1 MSHAPTPSKGSPKP
15 LSEAPVSCPFTP
27 SPIPKKGTPIGVHSN
42 LRSTKRSPII
52 KPSSAK
58 RPRNSPISRPT
69 TMSMLDEMSRVL
81 EKTSQ
86 EHREFEKTMIN
97 KLDTLTDNVSQ
108 QILSL
113 VSSFQTTL
121 SSIEAKV
128 DSLVQGVDIVR
139 TEVEGTRVDIDT
151 VVEGADSEMCSV
163 KEYLK
168 AVASSSAIIMS
179 KLEVLGS
186 SPHVPQFL
194 NQPSYAMM
202 ASHPPVNTPTTRT
215 AVRKPSA
222 VTVAAPE
229 SLVPPVKITRGGI
242 LNTPLPTMSHQAAR
256 VLLRTEPEQ
265 QASVAARF
273 QKHQAATRSQI
284 LPPAALPDIENAH
297 KCRILILQMPR
308 TMPFKEVRDILR
320 PFCTTNCIWD
330 MCWLDSTRLQ
340 IIIDDHEVMRLRG
353 SAFQLGNITC
363 AAIADP
369 RAAPFPSATA
379 EEKNI
384 SLKIWVGKQVQ
395 TILRPATLP
404 RTRKFLY
411 DAIQASGEVAVQHA
425 AKLAENIFRPT
436 PHGATLPRVKKRP
449 SQVGI
454 TGVQPEKEKSTN
466 QLTPCASEDPTS
478 SEEHWCDMDESNP
491 EPNLD
496 GPHE

>member
-1 MSHAPTPSKGSPKP
+1 MNLAPTPSKGSPKP

-52 KPSSAK
+52 KAPSAK
-58 RPRNSPISRPT
+58 RPRSSPISRPT
-69 TMSMLDEMSRVL
+69 TMSLLDEMSRVL

-86 EHREFEKTMIN
+86 EHRDFKKTMIN
-97 KLDTLTDNVSQ
+97 KLNTLTDNVSQ
-108 QILSL
+108 QIVSL
-113 VSSFQTTL
+113 VSSFQTAL

-151 VVEGADSEMCSV
+151 VVEGADSEMCSM

-194 NQPSYAMM
+194 NQPFYAMM
-202 ASHPPVNTPTTRT
+202 ASQLPVNTPITRT
-215 AVRKPSA
+215 AARKPSA
-222 VTVAAPE
+222 VTVAAPA

-256 VLLRTEPEQ
+256 ALLRTEPEQ
-265 QASVAARF
+265 QASVTARF

-308 TMPFKEVRDILR
+308 TMPFKEVRKILR
-320 PFCTTNCIWD
+320 PFFTTNCIWD

-340 IIIDDHEVMRLRG
+340 IIIDDHEV
-353 SAFQLGNITC
+353 
-363 AAIADP
+363 
-369 RAAPFPSATA
+369 
-379 EEKNI
+379 
-384 SLKIWVGKQVQ
+384 Q

-404 RTRKFLY
+404 RTRNFLY

-425 AKLAENIFRPT
+425 AKLAENILRPT
-436 PHGATLPRVKKRP
+436 PHGAAIPRVKKR
-449 SQVGI
+449 
-454 TGVQPEKEKSTN
+454 
-466 QLTPCASEDPTS
+466 L
-478 SEEHWCDMDESNP
+478 
-491 EPNLD
+491 
-496 GPHE
+496 

>member
-1 MSHAPTPSKGSPKP
+1 MSHAPTPSKGSLKP

-27 SPIPKKGTPIGVHSN
+27 SSIPKKGTPIGVHSN
-42 LRSTKRSPII
+42 LRSSKRSPIT
-52 KPSSAK
+52 KTPSVK

-69 TMSMLDEMSRVL
+69 TMSLLDEMSRVF

-86 EHREFEKTMIN
+86 EHRDFEKTMIN

-108 QILSL
+108 QILSI
-113 VSSFQTTL
+113 VSSFQTAL

-128 DSLVQGVDIVR
+128 DSLVQGVDNVR

-179 KLEVLGS
+179 KLEVLGL

-202 ASHPPVNTPTTRT
+202 ASHSPVNTPTTRT

-222 VTVAAPE
+222 VTVAAPA
-229 SLVPPVKITRGGI
+229 SLVPPVKITRGRI

-265 QASVAARF
+265 QASVTARF

-284 LPPAALPDIENAH
+284 LPPTALPDIENAH

-330 MCWLDSTRLQ
+330 MCWLDSTRLH
-340 IIIDDHEVMRLRG
+340 IITDDHEVMRLRG

-384 SLKIWVGKQVQ
+384 SMKIWVGKQVQ

-436 PHGATLPRVKKRP
+436 PHGATLP
-449 SQVGI
+449 Q
-454 TGVQPEKEKSTN
+454 
-466 QLTPCASEDPTS
+466 DPTS

-496 GPHE
+496 GSP

>member
-1 MSHAPTPSKGSPKP
+1 
-15 LSEAPVSCPFTP
+15 
-27 SPIPKKGTPIGVHSN
+27 
-42 LRSTKRSPII
+42 
-52 KPSSAK
+52 
-58 RPRNSPISRPT
+58 
-69 TMSMLDEMSRVL
+69 
-81 EKTSQ
+81 
-86 EHREFEKTMIN
+86 MIN

-108 QILSL
+108 QMLSL
-113 VSSFQTTL
+113 VSSFQTSL

-194 NQPSYAMM
+194 HQPSYAMM
-202 ASHPPVNTPTTRT
+202 ASHLPANTPTTRT
-215 AVRKPSA
+215 A
-222 VTVAAPE
+222 
-229 SLVPPVKITRGGI
+229 
-242 LNTPLPTMSHQAAR
+242 AAR

-265 QASVAARF
+265 QASVTARF

-340 IIIDDHEVMRLRG
+340 IIIDNHEVMRLRG

-363 AAIADP
+363 GSYCRSSFSPI
-369 RAAPFPSATA
+369 PFCNCRRKKYFY
-379 EEKNI
+379 E
-384 SLKIWVGKQVQ
+384 IWVGKQVQ

-436 PHGATLPRVKKRP
+436 PHGAALPRVKKRP

-454 TGVQPEKEKSTN
+454 TGYSLKQKKV
-466 QLTPCASEDPTS
+466 LTS
-478 SEEHWCDMDESNP
+478 
-491 EPNLD
+491 
-496 GPHE
+496 

>member
-1 MSHAPTPSKGSPKP
+1 MNLAPTPSKGSPKP

-42 LRSTKRSPII
+42 LRSTKRSPIT
-52 KPSSAK
+52 KTPSAK

-69 TMSMLDEMSRVL
+69 TMSMLDEMFRVL

-86 EHREFEKTMIN
+86 EHRDFERTMLN

-108 QILSL
+108 QIVSL
-113 VSSFQTTL
+113 VSSFQTAL

-128 DSLVQGVDIVR
+128 DSLVQGVDNVR

-151 VVEGADSEMCSV
+151 VVEGADSEMCSM

-202 ASHPPVNTPTTRT
+202 ASHLPANTPTTRT

-222 VTVAAPE
+222 VTAATPA

-265 QASVAARF
+265 QVSVAARF
-273 QKHQAATRSQI
+273 QNHQAATRSQI

-369 RAAPFPSATA
+369 RAAPFPSATS

-436 PHGATLPRVKKRP
+436 PHGAALPRVKKRP
-449 SQVGI
+449 SQEGV
-454 TGVQPEKEKSTN
+454 TGVQPEKEKNTN
-466 QLTPCASEDPTS
+466 QLTPCVSEDPTS

>member
-1 MSHAPTPSKGSPKP
+1 
-15 LSEAPVSCPFTP
+15 
-27 SPIPKKGTPIGVHSN
+27 
-42 LRSTKRSPII
+42 
-52 KPSSAK
+52 
-58 RPRNSPISRPT
+58 
-69 TMSMLDEMSRVL
+69 MSMLDEMSRVL

-86 EHREFEKTMIN
+86 EHRDFEKTMIN

-179 KLEVLGS
+179 KLEVLGFKPTCTPVFKSAVLCHDGLAS
-186 SPHVPQFL
+186 S
-194 NQPSYAMM
+194 
-202 ASHPPVNTPTTRT
+202 VNTPTTRT
-215 AVRKPSA
+215 A
-222 VTVAAPE
+222 
-229 SLVPPVKITRGGI
+229 
-242 LNTPLPTMSHQAAR
+242 AAR

-449 SQVGI
+449 SQVGV

>member
-1 MSHAPTPSKGSPKP
+1 MSGQKWK
-15 LSEAPVSCPFTP
+15 
-27 SPIPKKGTPIGVHSN
+27 
-42 LRSTKRSPII
+42 
-52 KPSSAK
+52 
-58 RPRNSPISRPT
+58 
-69 TMSMLDEMSRVL
+69 
-81 EKTSQ
+81 
-86 EHREFEKTMIN
+86 
-97 KLDTLTDNVSQ
+97 
-108 QILSL
+108 
-113 VSSFQTTL
+113 
-121 SSIEAKV
+121 
-128 DSLVQGVDIVR
+128 
-139 TEVEGTRVDIDT
+139 GTRVDIDT

-222 VTVAAPE
+222 VTVAAPA

-384 SLKIWVGKQVQ
+384 SHENMGGENRCKQYCGLPPFHAPENFSMMLSKHQGKLLCNMRQNWRKIFFDQHHMV
-395 TILRPATLP
+395 LP
-404 RTRKFLY
+404 Y
-411 DAIQASGEVAVQHA
+411 HV
-425 AKLAENIFRPT
+425 
-436 PHGATLPRVKKRP
+436 
-449 SQVGI
+449 
-454 TGVQPEKEKSTN
+454 
-466 QLTPCASEDPTS
+466 
-478 SEEHWCDMDESNP
+478 
-491 EPNLD
+491 
-496 GPHE
+496 